1 MDFKD
6 KIKQLSVRIDKIKD
20 SIFTEEA
27 TKTAFIMPFIQAL
40 GYDVFDPTEVVPE
53 MDCDLVKK
61 KGEKIDYAIQKDGS
75 TIMIIECKHW
85 QQNLN
90 LHETQLQR
98 YFVASHAKFGVLTNG
113 IEYRFYSDLSKPN
126 LMDTAPFLVVNMCK
140 LKEEQITALRQ
151 FHKSYFN
158 LEDILSSASELKY
171 MSELK
176 AVIRD
181 EFQTPSDDMV
191 RLLAKRVY
199 EGMVTQK
206 VIEQFK
212 EIVKR
217 AMNDHIN
224 DAIADRLNIAISST
238 ETKAEPVAQAEQID
252 EPTAPQDEPKIITT
266 EEELE
271 GFYIVKSILRS
282 VLPSERITYR
292 DAQTYFAILIDDNNR
307 KTISRLY
314 FNSANKRIGIVK
326 GDRSE
331 VKYPLSALDDIFSHA
346 DELKEEAKR
355 FKEDQE

>member
-6 KIKQLSVRIDKIKD
+6 QLKQLSARVEKIKD
-20 SIFTEEA
+20 NILTEEA
-27 TKTAFIMPFIQAL
+27 TKNAFIMPFIQAL

-53 MDCDLVKK
+53 LDCDLVKK
-61 KGEKIDYAIQKDGS
+61 KGEKIDYAIQKDGE
-75 TIMIIECKHW
+75 TIMLFECKHW
-85 QQNLN
+85 QQDLN

-98 YFVASHAKFGVLTNG
+98 YFTSSKARFGVLTNG
-113 IEYRFYSDLSKPN
+113 IEYRFYSDLNKPN
-126 LMDTAPFLVVNMCK
+126 LMDTTPFLVVNMAK
-140 LKEEQITALRQ
+140 LKEDQITALRQ

-181 EFQTPSDDMV
+181 EFQSPSDDMV
-191 RLLAKRVY
+191 RLLAKRVF

-206 VIEQFK
+206 VIEQFR

-217 AMNDHIN
+217 SLNDHIN

-238 ETKAEPVAQAEQID
+238 ETKSEPVAPAEQVE
-252 EPTAPQDEPKIITT
+252 EPTVSQDEHQILTT

-271 GFYIVKSILRS
+271 GYYIVKSILRN

-292 DAQTYFAILIDDNNR
+292 DAQSYFAILIDDNNR
-307 KTISRLY
+307 KTICRLY

-326 GDRSE
+326 GDKSE
-331 VKYPLSALDDIFSHA
+331 ARYPLTTLDDIFTHA
-346 DELKEEAKR
+346 EELKEEAKR
-355 FKEDQE
+355 FKED

>member
-6 KIKQLSVRIDKIKD
+6 QIKQLSARIDKVKD
-20 SIFTEEA
+20 SISTEEA

-53 MDCDLVKK
+53 LDCDLVKK
-61 KGEKIDYAIQKDGS
+61 KGEKIDYAIQKDGN

-98 YFVASHAKFGVLTNG
+98 YFVASRAKFGVLTNG

-126 LMDTAPFLVVNMCK
+126 LMDTTPFLVVNMSK

-181 EFQTPSDDMV
+181 EFQSPSDDMV
-191 RLLAKRVY
+191 RLLAKRVF

-206 VIEQFK
+206 VIEQFR

-217 AMNDHIN
+217 SLNDHIN

-238 ETKAEPVAQAEQID
+238 ETKSEPVAPAEQVE
-252 EPTAPQDEPKIITT
+252 EPTVSHDEHQILTT

-271 GFYIVKSILRS
+271 GYYIVKSILRN

-307 KTISRLY
+307 KTICRLY

-326 GDRSE
+326 GDKSE
-331 VKYPLSALDDIFSHA
+331 VRYPLTTLDDIFTHA
-346 DELKEEAKR
+346 EELKEEAKR
-355 FKEDQE
+355 FKED